1 MGMQDLAKFYVRCKY
16 LYVSTWTFLM
26 LKGPIL
32 GLRQFLTIESPL
44 KIMRNAFYF
53 MLRALFVLEVFT
65 FL

>member
-1 MGMQDLAKFYVRCKY
+1 MGVQDSTKFYVRRKY

-32 GLRQFLTIESPL
+32 GLGQFLTIESPL
-44 KIMRNAFYF
+44 KKKRNAFYF

>member
-1 MGMQDLAKFYVRCKY
+1 MGMQDSAKFYVRRKY
-16 LYVSTWTFLM
+16 LYVSIWTFLM

>member
-1 MGMQDLAKFYVRCKY
+1 MGMQDSAKFYVRRKY
-16 LYVSTWTFLM
+16 LYVSPWTFLM

-32 GLRQFLTIESPL
+32 GLRQFLTIEIPL
-44 KIMRNAFYF
+44 KIMEDAFYF

>member
-1 MGMQDLAKFYVRCKY
+1 MGMQDSAKFYVRRKY

-44 KIMRNAFYF
+44 KKREII
-53 MLRALFVLEVFT
+53 FT
-65 FL
+65 LC